1 MASETPL
8 MAQYKEIKEEYQN
21 AILLFRLG
29 DFYEMFFEDAKIA
42 SKELGLTLTS
52 RNREKGQDVPL
63 AGVPY
68 HSVASYVAKL
78 LEKGYTVAICDQ
90 VEDPKAAKGI
100 VKREVTRVLTPGT
113 QIDVDY
119 LDGKSN
125 QYLMSFVCKEEGAA
139 IAYFDI
145 TTGEFRVRELKEG
158 NLFYQLLGELGKINP
173 KELILEEEIYRN
185 YQDDFE
191 KYPDFSGIKINFC
204 KNVKQAESYLKECYQ
219 IMSLESFGLA
229 QKPLAQQVCANI
241 LDYVKTLQKG
251 QEFPLMKIS
260 LLSNQE
266 TMELNRSGQKN
277 LEIFGALFSI
287 LDLCKTSMGSRYL
300 KRVLQNPLLNIAKIK
315 KRQDYVE
322 FFTKEV
328 LLREEVRELLSEVY
342 DLERILGKIQL
353 STVNGRDILALGKS
367 LKAALLLEKQLHRYS
382 MLKMEREVFSE
393 MQENIM
399 NAIMIEAPFSIREG
413 GIFQKGYHQ
422 ELDELR
428 HITSSGKE
436 ILLDIEAREREKT
449 GIKTLKI
456 KYNKV
461 FGYFIEVSKA
471 NEHLVPSHYI
481 RKQTLVNSERYIVEE
496 LKEYEDRI
504 LNAKTKIESLEYY
517 LFQEFV
523 EKIKEQKEALSDLAR
538 QLSFLDVMTSF
549 AQLAIQKSYVRPEVV
564 EEDILEIRGG
574 RHPIVEN
581 LIPKGTYVKNDLYFD
596 KSERMMVLTGPNMSG
611 KSTYMK
617 QIALIIILAQVGSF
631 VPADFAK
638 IGIVDKI
645 FTRIGASDDLLTGQS
660 TFMVEMSEVA
670 NIIHNATEKSFIILD
685 EIGRGTST
693 FDGISIATAI
703 TEHIH
708 SHIRAKTIF
717 ATHYH
722 ELTELEKELEL
733 VKNYRIEVQE
743 QGKEVLFLR
752 EIVQGGADKSY
763 GIEVAKLSGLPQSIL
778 KRSKQILSRLEK
790 QKALVEKKMQGE
802 QMVLFQAE
810 EIEEEEE
817 TERNMEEQSVLE
829 EIRKLSIDQM
839 TPLQALLVLQSLK
852 GKLSGGKHDE
862 KSLDL

>member
-8 MAQYKEIKEEYQN
+8 MTQYKEIKEEYQN

-78 LEKGYTVAICDQ
+78 LEKGYTVAVCDQ

-113 QIDVDY
+113 QIDIDY

-125 QYLMSFVCKEEGAA
+125 QYLMSFVCKEEKAA

-145 TTGEFRVRELKEG
+145 TTGEFRVREFEEG
-158 NLFYQLLGELGKINP
+158 NIFYQLLGELGKVNP
-173 KELILEEEIYRN
+173 KELILEEEVYRI

-191 KYPDFSGIKINFC
+191 KYPDFSGVKINFC
-204 KNVKQAESYLKECYQ
+204 QNVRQAESYLKDCYH
-219 IMSLESFGLA
+219 ILSLESFGLE
-229 QKPLAQQVCANI
+229 QKVLAQQACANI
-241 LDYVKTLQKG
+241 LDYVTKLQKG
-251 QEFPLMKIS
+251 QEFPLMNIS

-300 KRVLQNPLLNIAKIK
+300 KRLLQNPLLDISKIR

-342 DLERILGKIQL
+342 DLERIIGKIQL
-353 STVNGRDILALGKS
+353 STVNGRDIVALGKS
-367 LKAALLLEKQLHRYS
+367 LQAALLLEKQLRSYS
-382 MLKMEREVFSE
+382 MLQMNREIFSKL
-393 MQENIM
+393 QEEIANSISS
-399 NAIMIEAPFSIREG
+399 EAPFSIREG
-413 GIFQKGYHQ
+413 GIFRTSYHK

-428 HITSSGKE
+428 HIASSGKE
-436 ILLDIEAREREKT
+436 ILLEIEAREREKT

-523 EKIKEQKEALSDLAR
+523 GKIKEKKEELLELAK

-549 AQLAIQKSYVRPEVV
+549 AQVAIQKSYVRPEVL

-574 RHPIVEN
+574 RHPIVES
-581 LIPKGTYVKNDLYFD
+581 LIPKGSYVKNDLYFD
-596 KSERMMVLTGPNMSG
+596 RTERMMVLTGPNMSG

-670 NIIHNATEKSFIILD
+670 NIVHNATEKSFIILD

-703 TEHIH
+703 TEYIH

-722 ELTELEKELEL
+722 ELTELEKKLEL
-733 VKNYRIEVQE
+733 VKNYRIEVRE
-743 QGKEVLFLR
+743 RGKEVLFLR

-802 QMVLFQAE
+802 QMMLFQSE
-810 EIEEEEE
+810 EMEEEEE
-817 TERNMEEQSVLE
+817 AEFHIEEQSVLE
-829 EIRKLSIDQM
+829 EIRNVSIEQM
-839 TPLQALLVLQSLK
+839 TPLQALVLLQSLK
-852 GKLSGGKHDE
+852 GKLSGGKHD
-862 KSLDL
+862 

>member
-1 MASETPL
+1 VASETPL
-8 MAQYKEIKEEYQN
+8 MTQYKEIKEEYRD

-90 VEDPKAAKGI
+90 VEDPKSAKGI

-125 QYLMSFVCKEEGAA
+125 QYLMSFVCEEESSA

-145 TTGEFRVRELKEG
+145 TTGEFRVREFEAG
-158 NLFYQLLGELGKINP
+158 NIFYQLLGELGKISP
-173 KELILEEEIYRN
+173 KELILEEELYQK

-191 KYPDFSGIKINFC
+191 KYPDFSSIKINFC
-204 KNVKQAESYLKECYQ
+204 HKVRQAEKYLKEYYHVL
-219 IMSLESFGLA
+219 SLESFGLEG
-229 QKPLAQQVCANI
+229 KHLAQQACANI
-241 LDYVKTLQKG
+241 LDYVVKLQKG
-251 QEFPLMKIS
+251 QEFPLMNIS

-266 TMELNRSGQKN
+266 TMELNRSAQKN
-277 LEIFGALFSI
+277 LEIFGALFDI
-287 LDLCKTSMGSRYL
+287 LDSCKTSMGSRYL
-300 KRVLQNPLLNIAKIK
+300 KRLLQNPLLDLTKIK
-315 KRQDYVE
+315 NRQDYVE

-328 LLREEVRELLSEVY
+328 LLREEVRELLAQVY
-342 DLERILGKIQL
+342 DLERIIGKIQL
-353 STVNGRDILALGKS
+353 STVNGRDIVALGKS
-367 LKAALLLEKQLHRYS
+367 LKASLLLEKQLRAYS
-382 MLKMEREVFSE
+382 MLRINRELFSE
-393 MQENIM
+393 LQEKIVNTISP
-399 NAIMIEAPFSIREG
+399 EAPFSIREG
-413 GIFQKGYHQ
+413 GIFRSGYHK

-428 HITSSGKE
+428 HIASSGKE
-436 ILLDIEAREREKT
+436 ILLDIEAREREST

-471 NEHLVPSHYI
+471 NEHLVPSRYI

-504 LNAKTKIESLEYY
+504 LNAKTKIETLEYY

-523 EKIKEQKEALSDLAR
+523 GEIKDQKEDLLDLAR
-538 QLSFLDVMTSF
+538 QLSFLDVMAAF
-549 AQLAIQKSYVRPEVV
+549 AQVAVQKSYVRPEVL

-581 LIPKGTYVKNDLYFD
+581 LIPKGSYVKNDLYFD
-596 KSERMMVLTGPNMSG
+596 KTERMMMLTGPNMSG

-617 QIALIIILAQVGSF
+617 QIALIILMAQVGSF
-631 VPADFAK
+631 VPADFAR

-670 NIIHNATEKSFIILD
+670 NIVHNATPKSFIILD

-703 TEHIH
+703 TEYIH
-708 SHIRAKTIF
+708 SNIRAKTIF

-722 ELTELEKELEL
+722 ELTELEKKLEL
-733 VKNYRIEVQE
+733 LKNYRIEVQE
-743 QGKEVLFLR
+743 RGKEVMFLR

-802 QMVLFQAE
+802 QMMLFQNE
-810 EIEEEEE
+810 EIEEEEGE
-817 TERNMEEQSVLE
+817 DFNREEQSVLE
-829 EIRKLSIDQM
+829 EIRNISIEQM
-839 TPLQALLVLQSLK
+839 TPLQALLVLQGLK
-852 GKLSGGKHDE
+852 GKLSGGKHE
-862 KSLDL
+862 

>member
-8 MAQYKEIKEEYQN
+8 MTQYKEIKEEYQN

-78 LEKGYTVAICDQ
+78 LEKGYTVAVCDQ

-125 QYLMSFVCKEEGAA
+125 QYLMSFVCKEEKAA

-145 TTGEFRVRELKEG
+145 TTGEFRVREFEEG
-158 NLFYQLLGELGKINP
+158 NIFYQLLGELGKVNP
-173 KELILEEEIYRN
+173 KELILEEEVYRI

-191 KYPDFSGIKINFC
+191 KYPDFSGVKINFC
-204 KNVKQAESYLKECYQ
+204 QNVRQAESYLKDCYH
-219 IMSLESFGLA
+219 ILSLESFGLE
-229 QKPLAQQVCANI
+229 QKVLAQQACANI
-241 LDYVKTLQKG
+241 LDYVTKLQKG
-251 QEFPLMKIS
+251 QEFPLMNIS

-300 KRVLQNPLLNIAKIK
+300 KRLLQNPLLDISKIR

-342 DLERILGKIQL
+342 DLERIIGKIQL
-353 STVNGRDILALGKS
+353 STVNGRDIVALGKS
-367 LKAALLLEKQLHRYS
+367 LQAALLLEKQLRSYS
-382 MLKMEREVFSE
+382 MLQMNREIFSKL
-393 MQENIM
+393 QEEI
-399 NAIMIEAPFSIREG
+399 ASSISSEAPFSIREG
-413 GIFQKGYHQ
+413 GIFRTSYHK

-428 HITSSGKE
+428 HIASSGKE
-436 ILLDIEAREREKT
+436 ILLEIEAREREKT

-504 LNAKTKIESLEYY
+504 LNAKTKIENLEYY

-523 EKIKEQKEALSDLAR
+523 GKIKEKKEELLELAK

-549 AQLAIQKSYVRPEVV
+549 AQVAIQKSYVRPEVL

-574 RHPIVEN
+574 RHPIVES
-581 LIPKGTYVKNDLYFD
+581 LIPKGSYVKNDLYFD
-596 KSERMMVLTGPNMSG
+596 RTERMMVLTGPNMSG

-670 NIIHNATEKSFIILD
+670 NIVHNATEKSFIILD

-703 TEHIH
+703 TEYIH

-722 ELTELEKELEL
+722 ELTELEKKLEL
-733 VKNYRIEVQE
+733 VKNYRIEVRE
-743 QGKEVLFLR
+743 RGKEVLFLR

-802 QMVLFQAE
+802 QMMLFQSE
-810 EIEEEEE
+810 EMEEEEE
-817 TERNMEEQSVLE
+817 AEFHIEEQSVLE
-829 EIRKLSIDQM
+829 EIRNVSIEQM
-839 TPLQALLVLQSLK
+839 TPLQALVLLQSLK
-852 GKLSGGKHDE
+852 GKLSGGKHD
-862 KSLDL
+862 

>member
-1 MASETPL
+1 MI
-8 MAQYKEIKEEYQN
+8 QYKEIKEEYQN

-78 LEKGYTVAICDQ
+78 LEKGYTVAVCDQ

-125 QYLMSFVCKEEGAA
+125 QYLMSFVCKEEKAA

-145 TTGEFRVRELKEG
+145 TTGEFRVREFEEG
-158 NLFYQLLGELGKINP
+158 NIFYQLLGELGKVNP
-173 KELILEEEIYRN
+173 KELILEEEVYQI

-191 KYPDFSGIKINFC
+191 KYPDFSAVKINFC
-204 KNVKQAESYLKECYQ
+204 QNVKQAESYLKNCYH
-219 IMSLESFGLA
+219 ILSLESFGLE
-229 QKPLAQQVCANI
+229 KKFLAQQACANI
-241 LDYVKTLQKG
+241 LDYVTKLQKG
-251 QEFPLMKIS
+251 QEFPLMNIS
-260 LLSNQE
+260 LLSNQQ

-300 KRVLQNPLLNIAKIK
+300 KRLLQNPLLDISKIR

-342 DLERILGKIQL
+342 DLERIIGKIQL
-353 STVNGRDILALGKS
+353 STVNGRDIVALGKS
-367 LKAALLLEKQLHRYS
+367 LHAALLLEKQLRPYS
-382 MLKMEREVFSE
+382 MLQMNRELFSK
-393 MQENIM
+393 MQEEIANSISS
-399 NAIMIEAPFSIREG
+399 EAPFSIREG
-413 GIFQKGYHQ
+413 GIFRTSYHE

-428 HITSSGKE
+428 HIASSGKE
-436 ILLDIEAREREKT
+436 ILLEIEAREREKT

-471 NEHLVPSHYI
+471 NEHLVPSHYT
-481 RKQTLVNSERYIVEE
+481 RKQTLVNSERYIIEE
-496 LKEYEDRI
+496 LKEYEDKI
-504 LNAKTKIESLEYY
+504 LNAKTKIENLEYY

-523 EKIKEQKEALSDLAR
+523 GRIKEKREELLELAK

-549 AQLAIQKSYVRPEVV
+549 AQVAVQKSYVRPEIL

-574 RHPIVEN
+574 RHPIVES
-581 LIPKGTYVKNDLYFD
+581 LIPKGTYIKNDLYFD
-596 KSERMMVLTGPNMSG
+596 KTERMMVLTGPNMSG

-617 QIALIIILAQVGSF
+617 QIALIIIMAQVGSF

-670 NIIHNATEKSFIILD
+670 NIVHNATEKSFIILD

-703 TEHIH
+703 TEYIH

-722 ELTELEKELEL
+722 ELTELEKKLEL

-743 QGKEVLFLR
+743 RGKEVIFLR

-802 QMVLFQAE
+802 QMMLFQNE
-810 EIEEEEE
+810 EIEEEKEVE
-817 TERNMEEQSVLE
+817 FHTEEQSVLE
-829 EIRKLSIDQM
+829 EIRNISIEQM
-839 TPLQALLVLQSLK
+839 TPLQALVLLQSLK
-852 GKLSGGKHDE
+852 GKLSGGKYD
-862 KSLDL
+862 

>member
-1 MASETPL
+1 MGAETPL
-8 MAQYKEIKEEYQN
+8 MTQYKKIKEEYQD

-42 SKELGLTLTS
+42 SRELGLTLTS
-52 RNREKGQDVPL
+52 RNREKNQEVPL

-68 HSVASYVAKL
+68 HSVASYINKL
-78 LEKGYTVAICDQ
+78 LAKGYTVAICDQ
-90 VEDPKAAKGI
+90 VEDPKQAKGI
-100 VKREVTRVLTPGT
+100 VKREVSRVLTPGT
-113 QIDVDY
+113 QIDVDA
-119 LDGKSN
+119 LDEKSN
-125 QYLMSFVCKEEGAA
+125 QYLLSFVEKEEEAA

-145 TTGEFRVRELKEG
+145 TTGEFLTRSFFKG
-158 NLFYQLLGELGKINP
+158 DTFYQLLGELGKINP
-173 KELILEEEIYRN
+173 KELILEEEL
-185 YQDDFE
+185 YQKYQEEFE
-191 KYPDFSGIKINFC
+191 KYPDFQAVKINFW
-204 KNVKQAESYLKECYQ
+204 KNKRQAGNFLRERFQ
-219 IMSLESFGLA
+219 ILSLESFGIEE
-229 QKPLAQQVCANI
+229 KELAQQACANL
-241 LDYVKTLQKG
+241 LDYVVSLQKG
-251 QEFPLMKIS
+251 RDFPLDKIV

-300 KRVLQNPLLNIAKIK
+300 KKILQNPLLSPEKIRS
-315 KRQDYVE
+315 RQEYVA
-322 FFTKEV
+322 FFVKQV
-328 LLREEVRELLSEVY
+328 LLREETRELLSEVY

-353 STVNGRDILALGKS
+353 GTVNGRDLIALGKS
-367 LKAALLLEKQLHRYS
+367 LRASLHLEKLLSTYS
-382 MLKMEREVFSE
+382 LLKIPTESLQEMTEKIFSSI
-393 MQENIM
+393 Q
-399 NAIMIEAPFSIREG
+399 AEAPFSIREG
-413 GIFQKGYHQ
+413 NIFQNGYHA

-428 HITSSGKE
+428 HISSSGKE
-436 ILLDIEAREREKT
+436 ILLEIENREREAT

-471 NEHLVPSHYI
+471 QEHLVPETYI
-481 RKQTLVNSERYIVEE
+481 RKQTLVNCERYIVQE
-496 LKEYEDRI
+496 LKEYEEKI
-504 LNAKTKIESLEYY
+504 LNSKARIESLEYY

-523 EKIKEQKEALSDLAR
+523 GKIKQERELLLDLAK

-549 AQLAIQKSYVRPEVV
+549 AQVAIQHSYIRPEVV
-564 EEDILEIRGG
+564 EEDVLDIRGG
-574 RHPIVEN
+574 RHPIVESV
-581 LIPKGTYVKNDLYFD
+581 IPKGTYVKNDAYFD
-596 KSERMMVLTGPNMSG
+596 LKDRMMVLTGPNMSG

-617 QIALIIILAQVGSF
+617 QIALIILLAQVGAF

-703 TEHIH
+703 TEYIH
-708 SHIRAKTIF
+708 SQIRAKTIF

-722 ELTELEKELEL
+722 ELTELEKDLEH

-743 QGKEVLFLR
+743 RGKEVLFLR

-763 GIEVAKLSGLPQSIL
+763 GIEVAKLSGLPKKIL
-778 KRSKQILSRLEK
+778 ERSRQILSRLEK
-790 QKALVEKKMQGE
+790 HKALVEKKMKGE
-802 QMVLFQAE
+802 QMLLFQE
-810 EIEEEEE
+810 EEEPYEEEEE
-817 TERNMEEQSVLE
+817 KVYEREVLE
-829 EIRKLSIDQM
+829 ELAKISVEQL
-839 TPLQALLVLQSLK
+839 TPLQSLLLLQKLK
-852 GKLSGGKHDE
+852 EKLSGGKND
-862 KSLDL
+862 

>member
-1 MASETPL
+1 
-8 MAQYKEIKEEYQN
+8 
-21 AILLFRLG
+21 
-29 DFYEMFFEDAKIA
+29 
-42 SKELGLTLTS
+42 
-52 RNREKGQDVPL
+52 
-63 AGVPY
+63 
-68 HSVASYVAKL
+68 
-78 LEKGYTVAICDQ
+78 
-90 VEDPKAAKGI
+90 
-100 VKREVTRVLTPGT
+100 
-113 QIDVDY
+113 
-119 LDGKSN
+119 
-125 QYLMSFVCKEEGAA
+125 
-139 IAYFDI
+139 
-145 TTGEFRVRELKEG
+145 
-158 NLFYQLLGELGKINP
+158 
-173 KELILEEEIYRN
+173 
-185 YQDDFE
+185 
-191 KYPDFSGIKINFC
+191 
-204 KNVKQAESYLKECYQ
+204 
-219 IMSLESFGLA
+219 
-229 QKPLAQQVCANI
+229 
-241 LDYVKTLQKG
+241 
-251 QEFPLMKIS
+251 
-260 LLSNQE
+260 
-266 TMELNRSGQKN
+266 
-277 LEIFGALFSI
+277 
-287 LDLCKTSMGSRYL
+287 
-300 KRVLQNPLLNIAKIK
+300 
-315 KRQDYVE
+315 
-322 FFTKEV
+322 
-328 LLREEVRELLSEVY
+328 
-342 DLERILGKIQL
+342 
-353 STVNGRDILALGKS
+353 
-367 LKAALLLEKQLHRYS
+367 
-382 MLKMEREVFSE
+382 
-393 MQENIM
+393 
-399 NAIMIEAPFSIREG
+399 MIEAPFSIREG

-763 GIEVAKLSGLPQSIL
+763 GIEVAKLSGLPQNIL

>member
-1 MASETPL
+1 MT
-8 MAQYKEIKEEYQN
+8 QYKKIKEEYQD

-42 SKELGLTLTS
+42 SRELGLTLTS
-52 RNREKGQDVPL
+52 RNREKNQEVPL

-68 HSVASYVAKL
+68 HSVASYINKL
-78 LEKGYTVAICDQ
+78 LAKGYTVAICDQ
-90 VEDPKAAKGI
+90 VEDPKQAKGI
-100 VKREVTRVLTPGT
+100 VKREVSRVLTPGT
-113 QIDVDY
+113 QIDVDA
-119 LDGKSN
+119 LDEKSN
-125 QYLMSFVCKEEGAA
+125 QYLLSFVEKEEEAA

-145 TTGEFRVRELKEG
+145 TTGEFLTRSFFKG
-158 NLFYQLLGELGKINP
+158 DTFYQLLGELGKINP
-173 KELILEEEIYRN
+173 KELILEEEL
-185 YQDDFE
+185 YQKYQEEFE
-191 KYPDFSGIKINFC
+191 KYPDFQAVKINFW
-204 KNVKQAESYLKECYQ
+204 KNKRQAGNFLRERFQ
-219 IMSLESFGLA
+219 ILSLESFGIEE
-229 QKPLAQQVCANI
+229 KELAQQACANL
-241 LDYVKTLQKG
+241 LDYVVSLQKG
-251 QEFPLMKIS
+251 RDFPLDKIV

-300 KRVLQNPLLNIAKIK
+300 KKILQNPLLSPEKIRS
-315 KRQDYVE
+315 RQEYVA
-322 FFTKEV
+322 FFVKQV
-328 LLREEVRELLSEVY
+328 LLREETRELLSEVY

-353 STVNGRDILALGKS
+353 GTVNGRDLIALGKS
-367 LKAALLLEKQLHRYS
+367 LRASLHLEKLLSTYS
-382 MLKMEREVFSE
+382 LLKIPTESLQEMTEKIFSSI
-393 MQENIM
+393 Q
-399 NAIMIEAPFSIREG
+399 AEAPFSIREG
-413 GIFQKGYHQ
+413 NIFQNGYHA

-428 HITSSGKE
+428 HISSSGKE
-436 ILLDIEAREREKT
+436 ILLEIENREREAT

-471 NEHLVPSHYI
+471 QEHLVPETYI
-481 RKQTLVNSERYIVEE
+481 RKQTLVNCERYIVQE
-496 LKEYEDRI
+496 LKEYEEKI
-504 LNAKTKIESLEYY
+504 LNSKARIESLEYY

-523 EKIKEQKEALSDLAR
+523 GKIKQERELLLDLAK

-549 AQLAIQKSYVRPEVV
+549 AQVAIQHSYIRPEVV
-564 EEDILEIRGG
+564 EEDVLDIRGG
-574 RHPIVEN
+574 RHPIVESV
-581 LIPKGTYVKNDLYFD
+581 IPKGTYVKNDAYFD
-596 KSERMMVLTGPNMSG
+596 LKDRMMVLTGPNMSG

-617 QIALIIILAQVGSF
+617 QIALIILLAQVGAF

-703 TEHIH
+703 TEYIH
-708 SHIRAKTIF
+708 SQIRAKTIF

-722 ELTELEKELEL
+722 ELTELEKDLEH

-743 QGKEVLFLR
+743 RGKEVLFLR

-763 GIEVAKLSGLPQSIL
+763 GIEVAKLSGLPKKIL
-778 KRSKQILSRLEK
+778 ERSRQILSRLEK
-790 QKALVEKKMQGE
+790 HKALVEKKMKGE
-802 QMVLFQAE
+802 QMLLFQE
-810 EIEEEEE
+810 EEEPYEEEEE
-817 TERNMEEQSVLE
+817 KVYEREVLE
-829 EIRKLSIDQM
+829 ELAKISVEQL
-839 TPLQALLVLQSLK
+839 TPLQSLLLLQKLK
-852 GKLSGGKHDE
+852 EKLSGGKND
-862 KSLDL
+862 

>member
-8 MAQYKEIKEEYQN
+8 MTQYKEIKEEYQN

-78 LEKGYTVAICDQ
+78 LEKGYTVAVCDQ

-125 QYLMSFVCKEEGAA
+125 QYLMSFVCKEEKAA

-145 TTGEFRVRELKEG
+145 TTGEFRVREFEEG
-158 NLFYQLLGELGKINP
+158 NIFYQLLGELGKVNP
-173 KELILEEEIYRN
+173 KELILEEEVYRT

-191 KYPDFSGIKINFC
+191 KYPDFSGVKINFC
-204 KNVKQAESYLKECYQ
+204 QNVRQAESYLKDCYH
-219 IMSLESFGLA
+219 ILSLESFGLE
-229 QKPLAQQVCANI
+229 QKVLAQQACANI
-241 LDYVKTLQKG
+241 LDYVTKLQKG
-251 QEFPLMKIS
+251 QEFPLMNIS

-266 TMELNRSGQKN
+266 TMELNLSRQKK

-300 KRVLQNPLLNIAKIK
+300 KRLLQNPLLDISKIR

-342 DLERILGKIQL
+342 DLERIIGKIQL
-353 STVNGRDILALGKS
+353 STVNGRDIVALGKS
-367 LKAALLLEKQLHRYS
+367 LQAALLLEKQLRSYS
-382 MLKMEREVFSE
+382 MLQMNREIFSKL
-393 MQENIM
+393 QEEIANSISS
-399 NAIMIEAPFSIREG
+399 EAPFSIREG
-413 GIFQKGYHQ
+413 GIFRTSYHK

-428 HITSSGKE
+428 HIASSGKE
-436 ILLDIEAREREKT
+436 ILLEIEAREREKT

-504 LNAKTKIESLEYY
+504 LNAKTKIENLEYY

-523 EKIKEQKEALSDLAR
+523 GKIKEKKEELLELAK

-549 AQLAIQKSYVRPEVV
+549 AQVAIQKSYVRPEVL

-574 RHPIVEN
+574 RHPIVES
-581 LIPKGTYVKNDLYFD
+581 LIPKGSYVKNDLYFD
-596 KSERMMVLTGPNMSG
+596 RTERMMVLTGPNMSG

-670 NIIHNATEKSFIILD
+670 NIVHNATEKSFIILD

-703 TEHIH
+703 TEYIH

-722 ELTELEKELEL
+722 ELTELEKKLEL
-733 VKNYRIEVQE
+733 VKNYRIEVRE
-743 QGKEVLFLR
+743 RGKEVLFLR

-802 QMVLFQAE
+802 QMMLFQSE
-810 EIEEEEE
+810 EMEEEEE
-817 TERNMEEQSVLE
+817 AEFHIEEQSVLE
-829 EIRKLSIDQM
+829 EIRNVSIEQM
-839 TPLQALLVLQSLK
+839 TPLQALVLLQSLK
-852 GKLSGGKHDE
+852 GKLSGGKHD
-862 KSLDL
+862 